1 MAEAWGG
8 VREQGWRRDFLVA
21 TDIHLR
27 PRLRFFF
34 WEPMNESTNTT
45 NSINPTDSTDTIN
58 STNAM
63 NSMNAE
69 PSTQGCREGCPCVN
83 QRNVRIL
90 SDVCLGLGFASIL
103 LSVFTWFFRGKADP
117 AHGERSGIFI
127 GLWVPSFFMLAH
139 RLARKAE
146 QMPEMAEPQPK

>member
-8 VREQGWRRDFLVA
+8 VPEQGRRRDFLVA

-27 PRLRFFF
+27 PRFRFSF

-45 NSINPTDSTDTIN
+45 DTIN
-58 STNAM
+58 TTDTMNAM
-63 NSMNAE
+63 NAMNAE
-69 PSTQGCREGCPCVN
+69 SSMQSCRGGCPCVN
-83 QRNVRIL
+83 PRNLRIL

-146 QMPEMAEPQPK
+146 QMPQRAEPLPGSQPK